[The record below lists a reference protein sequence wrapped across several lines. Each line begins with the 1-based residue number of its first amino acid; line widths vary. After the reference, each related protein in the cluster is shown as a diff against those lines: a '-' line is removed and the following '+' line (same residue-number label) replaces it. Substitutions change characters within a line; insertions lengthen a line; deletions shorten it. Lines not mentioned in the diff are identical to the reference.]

1 MKIFELV
8 HDDLVPA
15 PLKTYADSILF
26 YEFGRNASQ
35 GKLFEI
41 GVGGSTYLMLQLAED
56 LDVPFYLCDV
66 DQSKID

>member
-26 YEFGRNASQ
+26 YEFGRSAPQ
-35 GKLFEI
+35 GKLF
-41 GVGGSTYLMLQLAED
+41 
-56 LDVPFYLCDV
+56 
-66 DQSKID
+66 